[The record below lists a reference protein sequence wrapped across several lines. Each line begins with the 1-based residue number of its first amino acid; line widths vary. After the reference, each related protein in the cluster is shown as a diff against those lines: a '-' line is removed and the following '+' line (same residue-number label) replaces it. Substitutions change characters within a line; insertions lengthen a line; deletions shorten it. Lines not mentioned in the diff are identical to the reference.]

1 MNAICWT
8 EFKVSDI
15 GDTVELRGLG
25 WAGDKEKIDGRI

>member
-15 GDTVELRGLG
+15 GDTVEQRGVVG
-25 WAGDKEKIDGRI
+25 QGRLYGVFRE